1 MRDDYEPLIREAF
14 ILINEIESLLTSVH
28 VRLTLKPLVE
38 R

>member
-14 ILINEIESLLTSVH
+14 ILINEIESLLASVD

-38 R
+38 C